1 MYLFLRNNSQT
12 IFIKVFRGKVEM
24 NSTLEE
30 ISTCLYTGRVP
41 VFWINM
47 SPQTVKSLA
56 RYIEHLEKRTLQYS
70 TWVNNYYLTVTV
82 LNAYDTNKSM

>member
-1 MYLFLRNNSQT
+1 
-12 IFIKVFRGKVEM
+12 M

-41 VFWINM
+41 IVWINL

-56 RYIEHLEKRTLQYS
+56 RYIQHLEKRTLQYS
-70 TWVNNYYLTVTV
+70 TWVNNYYI
-82 LNAYDTNKSM
+82 NR